1 MPAATESHADL
12 IGQLTK
18 IAQLC
23 WQRGWT
29 RAGSCSYSAVLNRQS
44 LQLLTTT
51 SSNCRSALV
60 PGDFSIV
67 DDDALS
73 SAINAPGSNQADA
86 VIHGWITKHRNSD
99 ATPANAILQ
108 TQSVWS
114 GLLADR
120 FNTLDG
126 VLLEDHQLLSSLAE
140 PNHSSKSDRSTAR
153 AVWLPIIP
161 RGKDSAEQ
169 LALIE
174 KALQFQPTDCLPPTA
189 MIIQHHSLFTW
200 ATDIATAYRHVEVF
214 EYFCE
219 YLVRKA
225 GIS

>member
-1 MPAATESHADL
+1 MPAAIESHADL
-12 IGQLTK
+12 IAQLTK

-29 RAGSCSYSAVLNRQS
+29 RAGSCSYSAVLNRQP
-44 LQLLTTT
+44 LQLLTTASCT
-51 SSNCRSALV
+51 CRSALV
-60 PGDFSIV
+60 PSDFSIV
-67 DDDALS
+67 NDDVLS
-73 SAINAPGSNQADA
+73 SAVDAAGSTQADA
-86 VIHGWITKHRNSD
+86 AIHGWIATHRNSD

-126 VLLEDHQLLSSLAE
+126 VLLEDHQLLGSLVTQSSE
-140 PNHSSKSDRSTAR
+140 KTTR

-174 KALQFQPTDCLPPTA
+174 RLCNFNPRTARHPLQ
-189 MIIQHHSLFTW
+189 
-200 ATDIATAYRHVEVF
+200 
-214 EYFCE
+214 
-219 YLVRKA
+219 
-225 GIS
+225 

>member
-1 MPAATESHADL
+1 MPAAIESHADL
-12 IGQLTK
+12 IAQLTK
-18 IAQLC
+18 IAQLS

-29 RAGSCSYSAVLNRQS
+29 RAGSCSYSGVLNHQP

-51 SSNCRSALV
+51 SSTCRSALV
-60 PGDFSIV
+60 PSDFSIV
-67 DDDALS
+67 DDVAISDALT
-73 SAINAPGSNQADA
+73 APGSNQADA
-86 VIHGWITKHRNSD
+86 AIHGWIAKHRNSD
-99 ATPANAILQ
+99 VTPANAILQ

-126 VLLEDHQLLSSLAE
+126 VLLEDHQLLSILAGRPSE
-140 PNHSSKSDRSTAR
+140 KAAH

-169 LALIE
+169 LTLIE
-174 KALQFQPTDCLPPTA
+174 KALQFQPSDCLPPTA

-200 ATDIATAYRHVEVF
+200 ATDIATAYRQVEIF

-225 GIS
+225 AIS

>member
-1 MPAATESHADL
+1 MPAAIESHADL
-12 IGQLTK
+12 IAQLTK
-18 IAQLC
+18 VAQLC

-29 RAGSCSYSAVLNRQS
+29 RAGSCSYSVVLKCQP
-44 LQLLTTT
+44 LELLTTD
-51 SSNCRSALV
+51 SSNCRGNLG

-67 DDDALS
+67 DDEALS
-73 SAINAPGSNQADA
+73 NSINAPGSNQADA
-86 VIHGWITKHRNSD
+86 AIHGWIAKHRNCD

-126 VLLEDHQLLSSLAE
+126 VLLEDHQLLSSLAGPLE
-140 PNHSSKSDRSTAR
+140 VSKLDRSTAR

-174 KALQFQPTDCLPPTA
+174 KALQFKPSDCSPPTA

-200 ATDIATAYRHVEVF
+200 APDIATAYRQVEIF

-225 GIS
+225 AIS

>member
-29 RAGSCSYSAVLNRQS
+29 RAGTCSYSGVLNREP

-51 SSNCRSALV
+51 TCNCRSALV
-60 PGDFSIV
+60 PSDFSIV
-67 DDDALS
+67 DDG
-73 SAINAPGSNQADA
+73 AISNSINTTGSNQADA
-86 VIHGWITKHRNSD
+86 AIHSWIAKHRNSD
-99 ATPANAILQ
+99 ATPTNAILQ

-126 VLLEDHQLLSSLAE
+126 VLLEDHQLLGSLVGQSSE
-140 PNHSSKSDRSTAR
+140 KVAR

-161 RGKDSAEQ
+161 LGKDSAEQ
-169 LALIE
+169 LALID
-174 KALQFQPTDCLPPTA
+174 KALQFQPSDCLPPTA

-200 ATDIATAYRHVEVF
+200 ATDIATAYRQIEIF

-225 GIS
+225 AIS

>member
-1 MPAATESHADL
+1 MPEAIESHADL

-29 RAGSCSYSAVLNRQS
+29 RAGSCSYSAALNFQP
-44 LQLLTTT
+44 LKLLTTT
-51 SSNCRSALV
+51 TRNCRSAL
-60 PGDFSIV
+60 GSSDFSIV
-67 DDDALS
+67 DADAIS
-73 SAINAPGSNQADA
+73 DATCAAGSNQVDA
-86 VIHGWITKHRNSD
+86 AIHGWIAKHRNSD
-99 ATPANAILQ
+99 VTPANVILQ

-126 VLLEDHQLLSSLAE
+126 VLLEDHQLLSSLAR
-140 PNHSSKSDRSTAR
+140 PLDVKSSDRSTR

-161 RGKDSAEQ
+161 LGKDSAEQ
-169 LALIE
+169 LELIE
-174 KALQFQPTDCLPPTA
+174 KALQFQPSDCLPPTA

-200 ATDIATAYRHVEVF
+200 ATDIATAYRQVEIF

>member
-1 MPAATESHADL
+1 MPEAIESHADL
-12 IGQLTK
+12 IAQLTK

-29 RAGSCSYSAVLNRQS
+29 RAGTCSYSEVLNRQP
-44 LQLLTTT
+44 LKILTTT
-51 SSNCRSALV
+51 SSTCRSALV
-60 PGDFSIV
+60 PSDFSIV
-67 DDDALS
+67 DDEALS
-73 SAINAPGSNQADA
+73 NSINTTASNQADA
-86 VIHGWITKHRNSD
+86 ATHGWIAKHRNSD

-126 VLLEDHQLLSSLAE
+126 VLLEDHQLLGSLAGPPE
-140 PNHSSKSDRSTAR
+140 VSSSDRSTR

-174 KALQFQPTDCLPPTA
+174 KALQFQPSDCSPPTA

-200 ATDIATAYRHVEVF
+200 ATDIATAYRQIEIF

-225 GIS
+225 AIS